1 MDKLTNVKHN
11 LLLGATEW
19 AMTEAGAHNFINCTQ
34 VNPVKMRYRTQ
45 IWNNASTNKHRW
57 RVTEWSA
64 VTALQGRSVP
74 LKISEHR
81 LIRRYDDG
89 RGQSTASTVHWR
101 RDAVF
106 TNGDTAVRWTI
117 QHLLTPHSAIISTR
131 QHHRRAGTTVFSLRR
146 RFRPL
151 ERLTSLILPALKCT
165 YTTRTYCH
173 LNRSSMTQPQWS
185 RCQNFTRQTWL
196 RISPS
201 PVHVIGGVSNGIP
214 ATAHQNPIYTWAC
227 QRLCNERVQL
237 H

>member
-81 LIRRYDDG
+81 LIKTIRRRTRPINRING
-89 RGQSTASTVHWR
+89 ALATRRGLHERRHRCPLNNPAPSDTSLSNNQYATASPTGW
-101 RDAVF
+101 DYCVF
-106 TNGDTAVRWTI
+106 TSTKISSSWTPDVAYPSCS
-117 QHLLTPHSAIISTR
+117 QVHVHN
-131 QHHRRAGTTVFSLRR
+131 QN
-146 RFRPL
+146 
-151 ERLTSLILPALKCT
+151 ILPSQSFIYDSTSVIKVPKF
-165 YTTRTYCH
+165 Y
-173 LNRSSMTQPQWS
+173 SS
-185 RCQNFTRQTWL
+185 N
-196 RISPS
+196 
-201 PVHVIGGVSNGIP
+201 V
-214 ATAHQNPIYTWAC
+214 A
-227 QRLCNERVQL
+227 
-237 H
+237 